1 MSYTALLVEDDAQI
15 REIISDYFL
24 GKDDIDIVTAADGG
38 EGLDMIHE
46 REFDVIMLDIMLPG
60 ADGFT
65 LCREIRRKSNVPVL
79 FLTARGS
86 DEDIIR
92 GYDLGCDDYIVKPFS
107 LAALYGKLCALLKRA
122 GSAVTDSRL
131 VCGSITLDPVSF
143 TVTADGRETELPPK
157 EYALLKYLMEHINWV
172 IDRDTLLDRIWGEDY
187 YGSDRVVDNHIKKLR
202 KALGSAGSQIK
213 TVIGGGY
220 KIQAT

>member
-24 GKDDIDIVTAADGG
+24 GKEDIDIVTAADGG

-65 LCREIRRKSNVPVL
+65 LCREIRRKSDVPVL
-79 FLTARGS
+79 FLTARGGE
-86 DEDIIR
+86 EDIIR

-107 LAALYGKLCALLKRA
+107 LAALYGKLSALLKRS
-122 GSAVTDSRL
+122 GSPSRTRL
-131 VCGSITLDPVSF
+131 VCGRISLDTVTF

-157 EYALLKYLMEHINWV
+157 EYALLRYFMEHKGWV
-172 IDRDTLLDRIWGEDY
+172 IDRNTLLDKVWGEDY
-187 YGSDRVVDNHIKKLR
+187 FGSDRVVDNHIKKLR
-202 KALGSAGSQIK
+202 KALGSAGTQIK

-220 KIQAT
+220 KIQER